1 MTVPY
6 QHLKYRDNV
15 CIEDW
20 NPFEFMVACVGP
32 VREILRQKSLSS
44 SFNPYGPYWVCPS
57 TLHVALEVPSSC
69 CQGALP
75 APGKCTPG
83 SGDSSTN
90 GLWQPHANM
99 TPLREKIK
107 INYQSPRVGY
117 IMIRMIHV
125 QECTRLHKIVQA
137 FTCPFQPS
145 RIVPTCPGRKPGMT
159 YCDKLGD
166 TSVIST
172 TSLLQ
177 SADLWDVLWEPA
189 WLWEPATLVN
199 IGHHIGHL
207 WSPNQFL
214 LFSQLVSTGASFA
227 TSTLQDSNSVQSLWH
242 FVTAKGALGAN
253 EKQPSFLIAR
263 CLSLFIPVQSYLHSS
278 YKALSRQ
285 LSSVTAWSRG
295 MAEGKR
301 MPPARQWKAGA
312 ATEWP

>member
-20 NPFEFMVACVGP
+20 NPFEFIVACVGP

-44 SFNPYGPYWVCPS
+44 SFNPYGPYWVCPC

-137 FTCPFQPS
+137 FTWAFQPS

-207 WSPNQFL
+207 WSPSVL
-214 LFSQLVSTGASFA
+214 LFSQPRPCKTPIQSKVCDILLQQRVLWEQMKA
-227 TSTLQDSNSVQSLWH
+227 TIISYR
-242 FVTAKGALGAN
+242 KM
-253 EKQPSFLIAR
+253 
-263 CLSLFIPVQSYLHSS
+263 FIIVYPCAIIS
-278 YKALSRQ
+278 
-285 LSSVTAWSRG
+285 
-295 MAEGKR
+295 
-301 MPPARQWKAGA
+301 P
-312 ATEWP
+312 